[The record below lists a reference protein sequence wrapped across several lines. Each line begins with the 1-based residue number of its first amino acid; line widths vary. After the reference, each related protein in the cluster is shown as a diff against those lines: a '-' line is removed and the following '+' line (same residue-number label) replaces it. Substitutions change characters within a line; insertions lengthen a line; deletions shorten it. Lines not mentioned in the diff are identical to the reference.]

1 MIELL
6 FLIVLC
12 STQMVYSGGKAMG
25 TFQERKAILNTYG
38 VNLPIAISTPQKRK
52 PLALILLIP
61 GSFFNDVDGNYP
73 EILKMSPHMYSD
85 LARQLSVRGYT
96 VLRYAK
102 HGPGTGSTVTDQV
115 LAVTHTTFKG
125 REWVAKAALQRLS
138 MEGAAGTPIIVAGH
152 SEGGLVASQ
161 LAVHCASQVSGVI
174 QLSAPALRFFDLA
187 LRQAELRESTAGPM
201 TRDIKKDLD
210 QFANAIQN
218 IRNSEALPDHYFENP
233 HLLGYRFL
241 PKEAWDYLR
250 EMDGVD
256 PVKLIQ
262 KVSKPILIGQGTL
275 DESVN
280 EENAGSL
287 YSASPKG
294 IAEVVYFE
302 RLQHFYKKVGLSL
315 SPIQAFTLETE
326 TENIVAD
333 EIGRWISKVIK

>member
-1 MIELL
+1 MIKLL
-6 FLIVLC
+6 FLIVFVF
-12 STQMVYSGGKAMG
+12 TQMAFAGVKAVS
-25 TFQERKAILNTYG
+25 TFHEKKAILNTYG
-38 VNLPIAISTPQKRK
+38 VNLPIALSTPEKGK

-73 EILKMSPHMYSD
+73 EILKMSPHLYSD
-85 LARQLSVRGYT
+85 LARQLSIRGYT

-102 HGPGTGSTVTDQV
+102 HGPGTGSTVTDQA

-125 REWVAKAALQRLS
+125 RELVAKAALQRLIE
-138 MEGAAGTPIIVAGH
+138 EGPAGTPIIIAGH

-161 LAVHCASQVSGVI
+161 LADHCASQVSGVV

-187 LRQAELRESTAGPM
+187 LRQAELRERATGPI
-201 TRDIKKDLD
+201 TRDCKEDLD
-210 QFANAIQN
+210 QFANAIHK
-218 IRNSEALPDHYFENP
+218 IRNSEALPDHSFENP
-233 HLLGYRFL
+233 HLLGYQFL
-241 PKEAWDYLR
+241 PKEAWEYLR

-262 KVSKPILIGQGTL
+262 KISKPIFIGQGTL

-294 IAEVVYFE
+294 IAEVIYFQS
-302 RLQHFYKKVGLSL
+302 LQHFYKKVDLSL

-326 TENIVAD
+326 TESVVAD
-333 EIGRWISKVIK
+333 EIGRWISGIIK